1 MFPIIAISLIEK
13 CKLKIRFFFSLPSF
27 LIAIYGIKVWR
38 NVLKKTVSA
47 FELNNFT
54 GDFVSSLFGLRVHL
68 WQRIFLQRNYYQFF
82 CFTCELITHN
92 SFLTL
97 FLTSL
102 LCVLNLWRISLWLA
116 KVVDP
121 YSSKIA
127 EFPANNSTYNFTCD
141 FVSSLFGLRVHLWQ
155 RIYLQRNYYQFF
167 CFTCELITHNSFL
180 TLFLTSLLCVLNLW
194 RISLWLAK
202 VVDPYSSKIAEFPAN
217 NSTYRAAKSCRAV
230 VLKKLVGK
238 RRLTCEEEP
247 RKAVLFYYDGRWAL
261 LSENIP
267 SNSFLEL
274 K

>member
-1 MFPIIAISLIEK
+1 MFSIIAISLIEK

-54 GDFVSSLFGLRVHL
+54 SDFVSSLFGLRVHF

-92 SFLTL
+92 SFFTL

-102 LCVLNLWRISLWLA
+102 LGVLNLWRISLWLA

-127 EFPANNSTYNFTCD
+127 E
-141 FVSSLFGLRVHLWQ
+141 V
-155 RIYLQRNYYQFF
+155 
-167 CFTCELITHNSFL
+167 
-180 TLFLTSLLCVLNLW
+180 
-194 RISLWLAK
+194 
-202 VVDPYSSKIAEFPAN
+202 PAN

-238 RRLTCEEEP
+238 RRLTCEEEL
-247 RKAVLFYYDGRWAL
+247 RKAVLFYYDRRWAF

-267 SNSFLEL
+267 CNSFLEL

>member
-1 MFPIIAISLIEK
+1 MQTQNTI
-13 CKLKIRFFFSLPSF
+13 FFSHF
-27 LIAIYGIKVWR
+27 LLFLLQSTVSR
-38 NVLKKTVSA
+38 FDENVLKKTVSA

-102 LCVLNLWRISLWLA
+102 
-116 KVVDP
+116 P
-121 YSSKIA
+121 
-127 EFPANNSTYNFTCD
+127 
-141 FVSSLFGLRVHLWQ
+141 
-155 RIYLQRNYYQFF
+155 
-167 CFTCELITHNSFL
+167 
-180 TLFLTSLLCVLNLW
+180 CVLNLW

>member
-1 MFPIIAISLIEK
+1 MQTQNTI
-13 CKLKIRFFFSLPSF
+13 FFSHF
-27 LIAIYGIKVWR
+27 LLFLLQSTVSR
-38 NVLKKTVSA
+38 FDEMFLKKNSLSLWVKQFYLRFCIVS
-47 FELNNFT
+47 FR
-54 GDFVSSLFGLRVHL
+54 LRVHL

-102 LCVLNLWRISLWLA
+102 LGVLNLWRISLWLA

-127 EFPANNSTYNFTCD
+127 EFPANNSTY
-141 FVSSLFGLRVHLWQ
+141 Q
-155 RIYLQRNYYQFF
+155 
-167 CFTCELITHNSFL
+167 
-180 TLFLTSLLCVLNLW
+180 
-194 RISLWLAK
+194 
-202 VVDPYSSKIAEFPAN
+202 
-217 NSTYRAAKSCRAV
+217 AAKSCRAV

-247 RKAVLFYYDGRWAL
+247 RKAVLFYYDRRWAF

-267 SNSFLEL
+267 CNSFLEL

>member
-1 MFPIIAISLIEK
+1 MQTQNTI
-13 CKLKIRFFFSLPSF
+13 FFFTSF
-27 LIAIYGIKVWR
+27 FSYCNLRYQGLTKCF
-38 NVLKKTVSA
+38 KKKVSA

-54 GDFVSSLFGLRVHL
+54 GDFVSSLFGSKVHL

-102 LCVLNLWRISLWLA
+102 L
-116 KVVDP
+116 
-121 YSSKIA
+121 
-127 EFPANNSTYNFTCD
+127 
-141 FVSSLFGLRVHLWQ
+141 G
-155 RIYLQRNYYQFF
+155 
-167 CFTCELITHNSFL
+167 
-180 TLFLTSLLCVLNLW
+180 VLNLW

-247 RKAVLFYYDGRWAL
+247 RKAVLYFTTTEGEHFFPRIFLVTRSWSWSSCIIVVRRASPCQLLGLSFYSSGSSVEKGCRASQKHRL
-261 LSENIP
+261 RLSV
-267 SNSFLEL
+267 SNSMKIYLYL
-274 K
+274 SSKR

>member
-1 MFPIIAISLIEK
+1 MFPEKINFKYFKLI
-13 CKLKIRFFFSLPSF
+13 LPLQEF
-27 LIAIYGIKVWR
+27 GARPVE
-38 NVLKKTVSA
+38 KTVSA

-102 LCVLNLWRISLWLA
+102 L
-116 KVVDP
+116 
-121 YSSKIA
+121 
-127 EFPANNSTYNFTCD
+127 
-141 FVSSLFGLRVHLWQ
+141 G
-155 RIYLQRNYYQFF
+155 
-167 CFTCELITHNSFL
+167 
-180 TLFLTSLLCVLNLW
+180 VLNLW

-238 RRLTCEEEP
+238 RRLTCEEEL
-247 RKAVLFYYDGRWAL
+247 RKAVLFYYDRRWAF

-267 SNSFLEL
+267 CNSFLEL

>member
-1 MFPIIAISLIEK
+1 MQTQNTI
-13 CKLKIRFFFSLPSF
+13 FFFSLPSF
-27 LIAIYGIKVWR
+27 LIAIYDIKVWR

-68 WQRIFLQRNYYQFF
+68 WQRIFLQSNYYQFF

-92 SFLTL
+92 SFFTL

-102 LCVLNLWRISLWLA
+102 L
-116 KVVDP
+116 
-121 YSSKIA
+121 
-127 EFPANNSTYNFTCD
+127 
-141 FVSSLFGLRVHLWQ
+141 G
-155 RIYLQRNYYQFF
+155 
-167 CFTCELITHNSFL
+167 
-180 TLFLTSLLCVLNLW
+180 VLNLW

-238 RRLTCEEEP
+238 RRLTCEEKP
-247 RKAVLFYYDGRWAL
+247 RKAVLFYYDGRWVF

-267 SNSFLEL
+267 CNSFLEL

>member
-13 CKLKIRFFFSLPSF
+13 CKLKIRFFFLTSFFSYCSLRYQGLTKCF
-27 LIAIYGIKVWR
+27 
-38 NVLKKTVSA
+38 KKTVSA

-102 LCVLNLWRISLWLA
+102 L
-116 KVVDP
+116 
-121 YSSKIA
+121 
-127 EFPANNSTYNFTCD
+127 
-141 FVSSLFGLRVHLWQ
+141 G
-155 RIYLQRNYYQFF
+155 
-167 CFTCELITHNSFL
+167 
-180 TLFLTSLLCVLNLW
+180 VLNLW

-247 RKAVLFYYDGRWAL
+247 RKAVLFYYDRRWAF
-261 LSENIP
+261 LSEDIP
-267 SNSFLEL
+267 CNSFLEL